1 MTKFQAY
8 EIIRRAYG
16 VSRRST
22 KTHVICNL
30 KFTRTQTLILHLP
43 SARDPAMEGQE
54 GTATEEAPEQGA
66 GEATDQGVLEE
77 F

>member
-1 MTKFQAY
+1 M
-8 EIIRRAYG
+8 
-16 VSRRST
+16 
-22 KTHVICNL
+22 
-30 KFTRTQTLILHLP
+30 LILHLP